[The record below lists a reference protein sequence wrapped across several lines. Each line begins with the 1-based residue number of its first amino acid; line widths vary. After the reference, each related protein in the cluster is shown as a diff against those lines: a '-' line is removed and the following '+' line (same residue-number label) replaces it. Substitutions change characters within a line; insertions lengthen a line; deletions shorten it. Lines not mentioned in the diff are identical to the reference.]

1 MQNPSIFHMQICT
14 YQIKSSNFATQPVER
29 AFEKYLFITSSLL
42 ALNKIRANSFLKI
55 FFANYLRMSNFL
67 CNFAPYS
74 VIALRESLIFFV
86 AHVGEMSYKVR
97 WGTDIMK

>member
-1 MQNPSIFHMQICT
+1 
-14 YQIKSSNFATQPVER
+14 
-29 AFEKYLFITSSLL
+29 
-42 ALNKIRANSFLKI
+42 
-55 FFANYLRMSNFL
+55 MSNFL